1 MNSFYLNECL
11 GDINPGCE
19 ALAAG
24 LVTVIKAFHQLAE
37 KKNLRVDK
45 GWVLEKEPAAM
56 QLSGESL
63 QKIVDN
69 MRNKECKRLFFVYCL
84 NYPVHK
90 HYPEIDVD
98 ELLDAEYRFENA
110 DAINMVIAHR
120 NGGVLMS
127 VPVSDKLQK
136 NMLVAVSCKDEYP
149 PVEMVNLH
157 GATEE
162 NIKATERV
170 LLDRNYEK
178 LDGLEKIE
186 CLAPSVKFT
195 EQFVKRFEGMTDNDR
210 RAIFDRI
217 DEARRGNL
225 LQPLRCNGTVIKH
238 VNTHVEELRIVNPV
252 DIRVYFHEQG
262 DSLYFAKAAFK
273 SEYVGQND
281 QNKDIDDAER
291 LIVSML

>member
-19 ALAAG
+19 TLSAG
-24 LVTVIKAFHQLAE
+24 LVCVIKAFHQLAG
-37 KKNLRVDK
+37 KKKLRVDK
-45 GWVLEKEPAAM
+45 GWVLEKEPTAM

-63 QKIVDN
+63 RKIVDN
-69 MRNKECKRLFFVYCL
+69 MRSKECKRLFFVYCL

-90 HYPEIDVD
+90 HYSIIDD
-98 ELLDAEYRFENA
+98 NELLDAEYRFENA

-120 NGGVLMS
+120 NGGILMS

-136 NMLVAVSCKDEYP
+136 NMLVAVSSKDKYP
-149 PVEMVNLH
+149 PEEMVNLH

-178 LDGLEKIE
+178 LNGLEKIE

-195 EQFVKRFEGMTDNDR
+195 GQFIKRFEGMTNNDR
-210 RAIFDRI
+210 KSIFERL
-217 DEARRGNL
+217 DEARKGNM

-238 VNTHVEELRIVNPV
+238 VNTHVAELRIVNPV

-262 DSLYFAKAAFK
+262 DSLYFAKATFK

-281 QNKDIDDAER
+281 QNKDIEDAER